1 MYHSA
6 LPLQK
11 IPPMMRL
18 LLASLLCSLSISV
31 LAQNNQLSDVV
42 VTASMLP
49 QQEKETGRNIVSIK
63 GSSLQNLPISSI
75 DELLKYLPGIETQQ
89 RGPAGT
95 QSNIIIRGGTFQQ
108 VLVIIDGIRIND
120 PLTGHFNSYIP
131 LHPEDINRIEI
142 IKGAA
147 SAIYGSDAI
156 GGVVNIITNGLQ
168 QKNNHKLSV
177 GSKWGS
183 YNSRS
188 NNLWWG
194 VQKEKWKL
202 SVSSQQN
209 KADGE
214 NLRGTTGYYNNSFY
228 AANFNYAFASNWKL
242 HILYA
247 NDSRDFNAQ
256 NFYTTFKSDTAS
268 EIVKS
273 NWTQMGLSK
282 QYTHKIVKFDVAY
295 KNLSDRFRFNPAGS
309 FNENKTSLFVAQG
322 SVQFTRNPNHQIVAG
337 AQWIH
342 KKIRSNDRGN
352 HELAHGAAFI
362 IATHKLSK
370 NVFMNESLRIDWDQS
385 YGWIIIPQVNGSWVN
400 GNLTARASIGK
411 GVRDA
416 DFTERYNN
424 YNKSLVTGGSMG
436 NPYLQAEKSWS
447 YELGADYRMGSN
459 FKWGATLFMRD
470 QNNLIDWTPTPY
482 PMMPRQS
489 NLVITGN
496 YSLATNVSSVKTK
509 GIETDLSYNKKWG
522 ENYELNLSTG
532 LVWLSSTS
540 PNTTPSFYISSH
552 ARFLWNEQIVFRAN
566 NLQLAINS
574 VYKIRNSQTAS
585 AINAALST
593 NYFLVNSK
601 FSYLKSKRKGN
612 VFLEITNLTNT
623 PYSDLLGAIMP
634 SRWIAAGFQLTL

>member
-1 MYHSA
+1 MYDSA

-18 LLASLLCSLSISV
+18 LLASLLCSLSVSV
-31 LAQNNQLSDVV
+31 LAQNTQLSEVV

-188 NNLWWG
+188 NNVWWG
-194 VQKEKWKL
+194 IQKEKWKL

-228 AANFNYAFASNWKL
+228 AANFNYTFTSDWKL
-242 HILYA
+242 HILFA

-322 SVQFTRNPNHQIVAG
+322 SVQFTRNPNHQIVTG

-352 HELAHGAAFI
+352 HELAHGAAFL
-362 IATHKLSK
+362 IATHKLHK
-370 NVFMNESLRIDWDQS
+370 NIFINESLRIDWDQS
-385 YGWIIIPQVNGSWVN
+385 YGWIIIPQLNGSWVN
-400 GNLTARASIGK
+400 GNLTTRASIGK

-424 YNKSLVTGGSMG
+424 YNKSIVTGGSMG

-447 YELGADYRMGSN
+447 YELGADYRIGSK
-459 FKWGATLFMRD
+459 FKWGATVFLRD

-509 GIETDLSYNKKWG
+509 GIETDLTYNKKWG
-522 ENYELNLSTG
+522 EDYELNLSTG
-532 LVWLSSTS
+532 LVWLSSSS
-540 PNTTPSFYISSH
+540 PNKTPSFYISSH
-552 ARFLWNEQIVFRAN
+552 ARFLWNEQIVFRARQ
-566 NLQLAINS
+566 LQLSVNS
-574 VYKIRNSQTAS
+574 VYKIRNAQTAS
-585 AINAALST
+585 AINAALSES
-593 NYFLVNSK
+593 YFLVNSK
-601 FSYLKSKRKGN
+601 FSYLTTKRKGTIF
-612 VFLEITNLTNT
+612 VEVSNLTNT
-623 PYSDLLGAIMP
+623 KYSDLLGAIMP
-634 SRWIAAGFQLTL
+634 GRWICAGFQLNL

>member
-1 MYHSA
+1 MKQ
-6 LPLQK
+6 LV
-11 IPPMMRL
+11 
-18 LLASLLCSLSISV
+18 LAVLLCSLSISI
-31 LAQNNQLSDVV
+31 LAQKTQLSEVV

-168 QKNNHKLSV
+168 QKNNHRLSV

-214 NLRGTTGYYNNSFY
+214 KLRGTTGYYNNSFY

-242 HILYA
+242 HVLYA
-247 NDSRDFNAQ
+247 NDKRDFNAQ

-268 EIVKS
+268 EIIKS

-282 QYTHKIVKFDVAY
+282 QYTHKIVKIDVAY
-295 KNLSDRFRFNPAGS
+295 KNLSDRFRFSPAGS

-322 SVQFTRNPNHQIVAG
+322 SVQFTHNPNHQIVTG

-352 HELAHGAAFI
+352 HELAHGAAFL
-362 IATHKLSK
+362 IATHKLPK
-370 NVFMNESLRIDWDQS
+370 NVFINESVRLDWDQS
-385 YGWIIIPQVNGSWVN
+385 YGWIIIPQINGSWVN
-400 GNLTARASIGK
+400 GNLTTRASVGK

-424 YNKSLVTGGSMG
+424 YNKSIVTGGSIG

-447 YELGADYRMGSN
+447 YELGADYRMGSH
-459 FKWGATLFMRD
+459 FKWGATLFIRD

-489 NLVITGN
+489 NLVITGS

-509 GIETDLSYNKKWG
+509 GIETDLTYTKKWG
-522 ENYELNLSTG
+522 EDYELNLSTG

-540 PNTTPSFYISSH
+540 PNKTPSFYISSH
-552 ARFLWNEQIVFRAN
+552 AIFLWNEQIVFRAN
-566 NLQLAINS
+566 QLQLSINS
-574 VYKIRNSQTAS
+574 VYKNRNAQTAS
-585 AINAALST
+585 AINTALST

-601 FSYLKSKRKGN
+601 FSYLTSKRKGN

-634 SRWIAAGFQLTL
+634 SRWIAAGFQLNL

>member
-1 MYHSA
+1 MCYSA

-11 IPPMMRL
+11 TPPMMRL

-31 LAQNNQLSDVV
+31 LAQNTQLLDVV

-108 VLVIIDGIRIND
+108 ILVIIDGIRIND

-228 AANFNYAFASNWKL
+228 AANFNYSFTSNWKL
-242 HILYA
+242 RILYA
-247 NDSRDFNAQ
+247 NDRRDFNAQ

-322 SVQFTRNPNHQIVAG
+322 SLQFTRNPNHQIVTG

-352 HELAHGAAFI
+352 HELAHGAAFL
-362 IATHKLSK
+362 IATHKLPK
-370 NVFMNESLRIDWDQS
+370 NIFINESLRIDWDQS

-400 GNLTARASIGK
+400 GNLTTRASMGK

-447 YELGADYRMGSN
+447 YELGADYRIGSN
-459 FKWGATLFMRD
+459 FKWGATVFLRD

-509 GIETDLSYNKKWG
+509 GIETDLTYNKKWG
-522 ENYELNLSTG
+522 EDYELNLTTG

-540 PNTTPSFYISSH
+540 PNKTPSFYISSH
-552 ARFLWNEQIVFRAN
+552 ARFLWNEQIVIRAKH
-566 NLQLAINS
+566 LQLAVNS
-574 VYKIRNSQTAS
+574 VYKIRNAQTAT

-601 FSYLKSKRKGN
+601 CAYLFNKRKGN

-634 SRWIAAGFQLTL
+634 SRWIAAGFQVTL

>member
-31 LAQNNQLSDVV
+31 LAQNTQLSDVV

-188 NNLWWG
+188 NNIWWG

-228 AANFNYAFASNWKL
+228 AANFNYAFTSNWKL

-352 HELAHGAAFI
+352 HELAHGAVFI
-362 IATHKLSK
+362 IATHKLPE
-370 NVFMNESLRIDWDQS
+370 NVFINESVRIDWDQS

-400 GNLTARASIGK
+400 GNLTTRASIGK

-459 FKWGATLFMRD
+459 FKWGATVFIRD

-489 NLVITGN
+489 NLVINGS

-509 GIETDLSYNKKWG
+509 GIETDLTYNKKWG
-522 ENYELNLSTG
+522 EDYELNLSTG

-540 PNTTPSFYISSH
+540 PNKTPSFYISSH

-566 NLQLAINS
+566 QLQLSINS
-574 VYKIRNSQTAS
+574 VYKIRNAQTAS

-601 FSYLKSKRKGN
+601 CAYLFNKRKGN
-612 VFLEITNLTNT
+612 VFLEITNLTNM

-634 SRWIAAGFQLTL
+634 SRWLAAGFQVTL

>member
-1 MYHSA
+1 
-6 LPLQK
+6 
-11 IPPMMRL
+11 MRL
-18 LLASLLCSLSISV
+18 LLAGLLCSLSISV
-31 LAQNNQLSDVV
+31 LAQNTQLSDVV

-188 NNLWWG
+188 NNIWWG

-228 AANFNYAFASNWKL
+228 AANFNYAFTSNWKL

-282 QYTHKIVKFDVAY
+282 QYTHKIVKFDAAY
-295 KNLSDRFRFNPAGS
+295 KNLSDRFRFSPAGS

-322 SVQFTRNPNHQIVAG
+322 SVQFTRNPNHQIVTG

-352 HELAHGAAFI
+352 HELAHGAAFL
-362 IATHKLSK
+362 IATHKLPK
-370 NVFMNESLRIDWDQS
+370 NIFINESLRIDWDQS

-400 GNLTARASIGK
+400 GNLTTRASVGK

-424 YNKSLVTGGSMG
+424 YNKSIVTGGSIG
-436 NPYLQAEKSWS
+436 NPFLQAEKSWS

-459 FKWGATLFMRD
+459 FKWGATAFLRD

-489 NLVITGN
+489 NLVITGS

-540 PNTTPSFYISSH
+540 PNKTPSFYISSH

-574 VYKIRNSQTAS
+574 VYKIRNVQTAS

-601 FSYLKSKRKGN
+601 FSYLTSKRKGN
-612 VFLEITNLTNT
+612 VFLEISNLTNT

>member
-1 MYHSA
+1 
-6 LPLQK
+6 
-11 IPPMMRL
+11 MRL
-18 LLASLLCSLSISV
+18 LLAGLYISLSISV
-31 LAQNNQLSDVV
+31 LAQNTQLSEVV

-75 DELLKYLPGIETQQ
+75 DDLLKYLPGIETQQ

-168 QKNNHKLSV
+168 QKNQHKLSV

-188 NNLWWG
+188 NNFWWG
-194 VQKEKWKL
+194 AQKEKWKL

-228 AANFNYAFASNWKL
+228 AANFNYAFSSNWKL

-256 NFYTTFKSDTAS
+256 NFYTTFKSDTAT

-282 QYTHKIVKFDVAY
+282 QYTHKIVKFDAAF

-322 SVQFTRNPNHQIVAG
+322 SVQFTRNPNHQIVTG

-352 HELAHGAAFI
+352 HELAHGAAFV
-362 IATHKLSK
+362 IATHKLPK
-370 NVFMNESLRIDWDQS
+370 NIFINESLRIDWDQS
-385 YGWIIIPQVNGSWVN
+385 YGWIIIPQINGSWVN
-400 GNLTARASIGK
+400 GNLTTRASVGK

-424 YNKSLVTGGSMG
+424 YNKSIVTGGSIG
-436 NPYLQAEKSWS
+436 NPFLQAEKSWS

-459 FKWGATLFMRD
+459 FKWGTTAFLRD

-489 NLVITGN
+489 NLVITGS

-509 GIETDLSYNKKWG
+509 GIETDLTYNKKWG
-522 ENYELNLSTG
+522 EDYELNLSTG

-540 PNTTPSFYISSH
+540 PNKTPSFYISSH
-552 ARFLWNEQIVFRAN
+552 ARFLWNEQIVFRARQ
-566 NLQLAINS
+566 LQLSVNS
-574 VYKIRNSQTAS
+574 VYKIRNAQSAS

-593 NYFLVNSK
+593 NYFLVNTK
-601 FSYLKSKRKGN
+601 CAYLLKKRSSN
-612 VFLEITNLTNT
+612 VFVEITNVTNT
-623 PYSDLLGAIMP
+623 TYSDLLGAIMP
-634 SRWIAAGFQLTL
+634 SRWIAAGFQLQL

>member
-188 NNLWWG
+188 NNIWWG

-362 IATHKLSK
+362 IATHKLPK
-370 NVFMNESLRIDWDQS
+370 NVFINESVRIDWDQS

-459 FKWGATLFMRD
+459 FKWGATVFIRD

-489 NLVITGN
+489 NLVINGS
-496 YSLATNVSSVKTK
+496 YSLATNISSVKTK
-509 GIETDLSYNKKWG
+509 GIETDLTYNKKWG
-522 ENYELNLSTG
+522 EDYELNLSTG

-540 PNTTPSFYISSH
+540 PNKTPSFYISSH

-566 NLQLAINS
+566 QLQLSINS
-574 VYKIRNSQTAS
+574 VYKIRNAQTAS
-585 AINAALST
+585 AINSALST

-601 FSYLKSKRKGN
+601 CAYLFNKRKGN
-612 VFLEITNLTNT
+612 VFLEVTNVTNT

-634 SRWIAAGFQLTL
+634 SRWIAAGFQVTL

>member
-1 MYHSA
+1 
-6 LPLQK
+6 
-11 IPPMMRL
+11 
-18 LLASLLCSLSISV
+18 
-31 LAQNNQLSDVV
+31 LAQNTQLSEVV

-188 NNLWWG
+188 NNFWWG

-214 NLRGTTGYYNNSFY
+214 NLRGTSGYYNNSFY

-322 SVQFTRNPNHQIVAG
+322 SVQFTRNTNHQIVTG

-352 HELAHGAAFI
+352 HDLAHGAAFL
-362 IATHKLSK
+362 IATHKLPK
-370 NVFMNESLRIDWDQS
+370 NIFINESLRIDWDQN
-385 YGWIIIPQVNGSWVN
+385 YGWIIIPQINGSWVN
-400 GNLTARASIGK
+400 GNLTTRASAGK

-424 YNKSLVTGGSMG
+424 YNKSIVTSGSIG
-436 NPYLQAEKSWS
+436 NPFLQAEKSWS
-447 YELGADYRMGSN
+447 YELGADYRMGPN
-459 FKWGATLFMRD
+459 FKWGATAFLRD

-509 GIETDLSYNKKWG
+509 GIETDLTYNKKWG

-540 PNTTPSFYISSH
+540 PNKTPSFYISSH
-552 ARFLWNEQIVFRAN
+552 ARFLWNEQIIYRARK
-566 NLQLAINS
+566 LQLSVNS
-574 VYKIRNSQTAS
+574 VYKIRNTQTAS
-585 AINAALST
+585 AINATLSP

-601 FSYLKSKRKGN
+601 FSYLTSKRKGN

-634 SRWIAAGFQLTL
+634 SRWITAGFQLTL

>member
-1 MYHSA
+1 MGLTFA
-6 LPLQK
+6 K
-11 IPPMMRL
+11 NITMMRL
-18 LLASLLCSLSISV
+18 LLAGLLCSLSISV
-31 LAQNNQLSDVV
+31 LAQNTQLSDVV

-168 QKNNHKLSV
+168 QKNQHKLSV

-188 NNLWWG
+188 NNFWWG
-194 VQKEKWKL
+194 AQKEKWKL

-242 HILYA
+242 HVLYA
-247 NDSRDFNAQ
+247 NDNRDFNAQ
-256 NFYTTFKSDTAS
+256 NFYTTFKIDTAS

-309 FNENKTSLFVAQG
+309 FNENKTSLFVGQG
-322 SVQFTRNPNHQIVAG
+322 SVQFTHNPNHQIVTG

-352 HELAHGAAFI
+352 HELTHGAAFL
-362 IATHKLSK
+362 IATHKLPK
-370 NVFMNESLRIDWDQS
+370 YIFINESLRIDWDQS

-400 GNLTARASIGK
+400 GNLTTRASFGK

-424 YNKSLVTGGSMG
+424 YNKSIVTGGSIG
-436 NPYLQAEKSWS
+436 NPFLQAEKSWS

-459 FKWGATLFMRD
+459 FKWGATAFLRN

-509 GIETDLSYNKKWG
+509 GIETDLTYNKKWG
-522 ENYELNLSTG
+522 EDYELNLSTG

-540 PNTTPSFYISSH
+540 PDKTPSFYISSH
-552 ARFLWNEQIVFRAN
+552 ARFLWNEQILFRAN
-566 NLQLAINS
+566 QLQLTINS
-574 VYKIRNSQTAS
+574 VYKIRNAQTAS

-601 FSYLKSKRKGN
+601 FSYLTSKRKGN

-634 SRWIAAGFQLTL
+634 SRWIAAGFQLNL

>member
-1 MYHSA
+1 
-6 LPLQK
+6 
-11 IPPMMRL
+11 MRL
-18 LLASLLCSLSISV
+18 LLAGLLCSLSISV
-31 LAQNNQLSDVV
+31 LAQNTQLSEVV

-168 QKNNHKLSV
+168 QKNQHKLSV

-188 NNLWWG
+188 NNFWWG
-194 VQKEKWKL
+194 AQKEKWKL

-228 AANFNYAFASNWKL
+228 AANFNYAFTSNWKL

-256 NFYTTFKSDTAS
+256 NFYTTFKSDTAT

-282 QYTHKIVKFDVAY
+282 QYPHKIVKFDVAY

-322 SVQFTRNPNHQIVAG
+322 SVQFTRNPNHQIVTG

-352 HELAHGAAFI
+352 HELAHGAAFL
-362 IATHKLSK
+362 IATHKLPK
-370 NVFMNESLRIDWDQS
+370 NVFINESLRIDWDQS

-400 GNLTARASIGK
+400 GNLTTRASIGK

-424 YNKSLVTGGSMG
+424 YNKSIVTGGSIG

-459 FKWGATLFMRD
+459 FKWGATAFLRD

-509 GIETDLSYNKKWG
+509 GIETDLTYNKKWG
-522 ENYELNLSTG
+522 DDYELNLSTG

-540 PNTTPSFYISSH
+540 PNKTPSFYISSH
-552 ARFLWNEQIVFRAN
+552 ARFLWNEQIVFRADH
-566 NLQLAINS
+566 LQLSINS
-574 VYKIRNSQTAS
+574 VYKIRNAQTTS

-601 FSYLKSKRKGN
+601 FSYLTTKRKGN
-612 VFLEITNLTNT
+612 VFLEVTNLTNT

-634 SRWIAAGFQLTL
+634 SRWIAAGFQVTL

>member
-1 MYHSA
+1 
-6 LPLQK
+6 
-11 IPPMMRL
+11 MMRL
-18 LLASLLCSLSISV
+18 LLAGLLCSLSISV
-31 LAQNNQLSDVV
+31 LAQNTQLSDVV

-188 NNLWWG
+188 NNFWWG
-194 VQKEKWKL
+194 AQKEKWKL

-228 AANFNYAFASNWKL
+228 AANFNYAFTSNWKL
-242 HILYA
+242 HVLYA

-322 SVQFTRNPNHQIVAG
+322 SVQFTRNPNHQIVTG

-352 HELAHGAAFI
+352 HELAHGAAFL
-362 IATHKLSK
+362 IATHKLPK
-370 NVFMNESLRIDWDQS
+370 NIFINESLRIDWDQS

-400 GNLTARASIGK
+400 GNLTTRASVGK

-424 YNKSLVTGGSMG
+424 YNKSIVTGGSIG
-436 NPYLQAEKSWS
+436 NPFLQAEKSWS

-459 FKWGATLFMRD
+459 FKWGATAFLRD

-489 NLVITGN
+489 NLVITGS

-509 GIETDLSYNKKWG
+509 GIETDLTYNKKWG
-522 ENYELNLSTG
+522 EDYELNLSTG

-540 PNTTPSFYISSH
+540 PNKTPSFYISSH

-574 VYKIRNSQTAS
+574 VYKIRNVQTAS

-601 FSYLKSKRKGN
+601 FSYLTSKRKGN
-612 VFLEITNLTNT
+612 VFLEITNLTNA

>member
-1 MYHSA
+1 
-6 LPLQK
+6 
-11 IPPMMRL
+11 MMRL
-18 LLASLLCSLSISV
+18 LLAGLLCSLSISV
-31 LAQNNQLSDVV
+31 LAQNSQLSEVV

-168 QKNNHKLSV
+168 QKNQHKLSV

-188 NNLWWG
+188 NNIWWG

-228 AANFNYAFASNWKL
+228 AANFNYAFSSNWKL
-242 HILYA
+242 HVLYA

-256 NFYTTFKSDTAS
+256 NFYTTFKSDTAT

-322 SVQFTRNPNHQIVAG
+322 SVQFTRNPNHQIVTG

-352 HELAHGAAFI
+352 HELAHGAAFV
-362 IATHKLSK
+362 IATHKLPK
-370 NVFMNESLRIDWDQS
+370 NIFINESLRIDWDQS

-400 GNLTARASIGK
+400 GNLTTRASMGK

-459 FKWGATLFMRD
+459 FKWGATIFLRD

-496 YSLATNVSSVKTK
+496 YSLATNISSVKTK
-509 GIETDLSYNKKWG
+509 GIETDLTYNKKWG
-522 ENYELNLSTG
+522 EDYEINLSTG

-540 PNTTPSFYISSH
+540 PNKTPSFYISSH
-552 ARFLWNEQIVFRAN
+552 ARFLWNEQIIFRARK
-566 NLQLAINS
+566 LQLSVNS
-574 VYKIRNSQTAS
+574 VYKIRNTQTAS
-585 AINAALST
+585 AINATLSP

-601 FSYLKSKRKGN
+601 CAYLFNKRKGN
-612 VFLEITNLTNT
+612 VFLEVTNLTNT
-623 PYSDLLGAIMP
+623 AYSDLLGAIMP

>member
-1 MYHSA
+1 
-6 LPLQK
+6 
-11 IPPMMRL
+11 MMRL
-18 LLASLLCSLSISV
+18 LLAGLLCSLSISV
-31 LAQNNQLSDVV
+31 LAQNSQLSEVV

-168 QKNNHKLSV
+168 QKNNHKLSI

-188 NNLWWG
+188 NNIWWG

-242 HILYA
+242 HVLYA

-322 SVQFTRNPNHQIVAG
+322 SVQFTRNPNHQIVTG

-352 HELAHGAAFI
+352 HELAHGAAFL
-362 IATHKLSK
+362 IATHKLPK
-370 NVFMNESLRIDWDQS
+370 NIFINESLRIDWDQS

-400 GNLTARASIGK
+400 GNLTTRASVGK

-424 YNKSLVTGGSMG
+424 YNKSIVTGGSIG
-436 NPYLQAEKSWS
+436 NPFLQAEKSWS

-459 FKWGATLFMRD
+459 FKWGATAFLRD

-489 NLVITGN
+489 NLVITGS

-540 PNTTPSFYISSH
+540 PNKTPSFYISSH

-574 VYKIRNSQTAS
+574 VYKIRNVQTAS

-601 FSYLKSKRKGN
+601 FSYLTSKRKGN

>member
-1 MYHSA
+1 
-6 LPLQK
+6 
-11 IPPMMRL
+11 MRF
-18 LLASLLCSLSISV
+18 LLAGLLCSLSISV
-31 LAQNNQLSDVV
+31 LAQNTQLSEVV

-63 GSSLQNLPISSI
+63 GSSLQNLPINSI

-188 NNLWWG
+188 NNFWWG

-214 NLRGTTGYYNNSFY
+214 NLRGTSGYYNNSFY

-322 SVQFTRNPNHQIVAG
+322 SVQFTRNTNHQIVTG

-352 HELAHGAAFI
+352 HDLAHGAAFL
-362 IATHKLSK
+362 IATHKLPK
-370 NVFMNESLRIDWDQS
+370 NIFINESLRIDWDQN
-385 YGWIIIPQVNGSWVN
+385 YGWIIIPQINGSWVN
-400 GNLTARASIGK
+400 GNLTTRASIGK

-424 YNKSLVTGGSMG
+424 YNKSIVTSGSIG

-447 YELGADYRMGSN
+447 YELGADYRMGPN

-470 QNNLIDWTPTPY
+470 QNNLIDWTPTQY

-489 NLVITGN
+489 NLVINGS

-509 GIETDLSYNKKWG
+509 GIETDLTYNKKWG
-522 ENYELNLSTG
+522 EDYELNLSTG

-540 PNTTPSFYISSH
+540 PNKTPSFYISSH
-552 ARFLWNEQIVFRAN
+552 ARFLWNEQIIFRARK
-566 NLQLAINS
+566 LQLSVNS
-574 VYKIRNSQTAS
+574 VYKIRNTQTAS
-585 AINAALST
+585 AINATLSP

-601 FSYLKSKRKGN
+601 FSYLTSKRKGN

-634 SRWIAAGFQLTL
+634 SRWITAGFQLTL

>member
-1 MYHSA
+1 
-6 LPLQK
+6 
-11 IPPMMRL
+11 MMRL
-18 LLASLLCSLSISV
+18 LLAGLLCSLSISV
-31 LAQNNQLSDVV
+31 LAQNTQLSDVV

-188 NNLWWG
+188 NNIWWG

-228 AANFNYAFASNWKL
+228 AANFNYAFTSNWKL

-282 QYTHKIVKFDVAY
+282 QYTHKIVKFDAAY

-322 SVQFTRNPNHQIVAG
+322 SVQFTRNPNHQIVTG

-352 HELAHGAAFI
+352 HELAHGAAFL
-362 IATHKLSK
+362 IATHKLPK
-370 NVFMNESLRIDWDQS
+370 NIFINESLRIDWDQS

-400 GNLTARASIGK
+400 GNLTTRASVGK

-424 YNKSLVTGGSMG
+424 YNKSIVTGGSIG
-436 NPYLQAEKSWS
+436 NPFLQAEKSWS

-459 FKWGATLFMRD
+459 FKWGATAFFRD

-601 FSYLKSKRKGN
+601 FSYLTSKRKGN

>member
-1 MYHSA
+1 
-6 LPLQK
+6 
-11 IPPMMRL
+11 MMRL
-18 LLASLLCSLSISV
+18 LLAGLLCSLSISV
-31 LAQNNQLSDVV
+31 LAQNTQLSEVV

-63 GSSLQNLPISSI
+63 GSSLQNLPINSI

-188 NNLWWG
+188 NNFWWG

-214 NLRGTTGYYNNSFY
+214 NLRGTSGYYNNSFY

-322 SVQFTRNPNHQIVAG
+322 SVQFTRNTNHQIVTG

-352 HELAHGAAFI
+352 HDLAHGAAFL
-362 IATHKLSK
+362 IATHKLPK
-370 NVFMNESLRIDWDQS
+370 NIFINESLRIDWDQN
-385 YGWIIIPQVNGSWVN
+385 YGWIIIPQINGSWVN
-400 GNLTARASIGK
+400 GNLTTRASIGK

-424 YNKSLVTGGSMG
+424 YNKSIVTSGSIG

-447 YELGADYRMGSN
+447 YELGADYRMGPN

-489 NLVITGN
+489 NLVINGS

-509 GIETDLSYNKKWG
+509 GIETDLTYNKKWG
-522 ENYELNLSTG
+522 EDYELNLSTG

-540 PNTTPSFYISSH
+540 PNKTPSFYISSH
-552 ARFLWNEQIVFRAN
+552 ARFLWNEQIIFRARK
-566 NLQLAINS
+566 LQLSVNS
-574 VYKIRNSQTAS
+574 VYKIRNTQTAS
-585 AINAALST
+585 AINATLSP

-601 FSYLKSKRKGN
+601 CAYLFNKRKGN
-612 VFLEITNLTNT
+612 VFLEVTNLTNT
-623 PYSDLLGAIMP
+623 AYSDLLGAIMP

>member
-1 MYHSA
+1 MYDSA

-11 IPPMMRL
+11 TPPMMRL

-31 LAQNNQLSDVV
+31 LAQNTQLSEVV

-188 NNLWWG
+188 NNVWWG
-194 VQKEKWKL
+194 IQKEKWKL

-228 AANFNYAFASNWKL
+228 AANFNYTFTSDWKL
-242 HILYA
+242 HILFA

-322 SVQFTRNPNHQIVAG
+322 SVQFTRNPNHQIVTG

-352 HELAHGAAFI
+352 HELAHGAAFL
-362 IATHKLSK
+362 IATHKLPK
-370 NVFMNESLRIDWDQS
+370 NIFINESLRIDWDQS

-400 GNLTARASIGK
+400 GNLTTRASVGK

-424 YNKSLVTGGSMG
+424 YNKSIVTGGSMG

-489 NLVITGN
+489 NLVINGS

-509 GIETDLSYNKKWG
+509 GIETDLTYNKKWG
-522 ENYELNLSTG
+522 EDYELNLSTG
-532 LVWLSSTS
+532 LVWLSSSS
-540 PNTTPSFYISSH
+540 PNKTPSFYISSH

-574 VYKIRNSQTAS
+574 VYKIRNVQTAS
-585 AINAALST
+585 AINAALSN

-601 FSYLKSKRKGN
+601 FSYLTSKRKGN

-634 SRWIAAGFQLTL
+634 SRWIAAGFQVTL

>member
-1 MYHSA
+1 MGLTFA
-6 LPLQK
+6 K
-11 IPPMMRL
+11 NTPMMRL
-18 LLASLLCSLSISV
+18 LLAGLLCSLSISV
-31 LAQNNQLSDVV
+31 LAQNTQLSEVV

-188 NNLWWG
+188 NNFWWG

-256 NFYTTFKSDTAS
+256 NFYTTFKSDTAT

-322 SVQFTRNPNHQIVAG
+322 SVQFTRNPNHQIVTG

-352 HELAHGAAFI
+352 HELAHGAAFL
-362 IATHKLSK
+362 IATHKLPK
-370 NVFMNESLRIDWDQS
+370 NIFINESLRIDWDQN
-385 YGWIIIPQVNGSWVN
+385 YGWIIIPQINGSWVN
-400 GNLTARASIGK
+400 GNLTTRASIGK

-424 YNKSLVTGGSMG
+424 YNKSIVTSGSIG

-447 YELGADYRMGSN
+447 YELGADYRMGPN

-489 NLVITGN
+489 NLVINGS

-509 GIETDLSYNKKWG
+509 GIETDLTYNKKWG
-522 ENYELNLSTG
+522 EDYELNCSTG

-540 PNTTPSFYISSH
+540 PNKTPSFYISSH

-574 VYKIRNSQTAS
+574 VYKIRNAQTAS
-585 AINAALST
+585 AINAALSN

-601 FSYLKSKRKGN
+601 FSYLTSKRKGN

-634 SRWIAAGFQLTL
+634 SRWIAAGFQVTL

>member
-1 MYHSA
+1 
-6 LPLQK
+6 
-11 IPPMMRL
+11 MMRF
-18 LLASLLCSLSISV
+18 LLAGLLCSLSISV
-31 LAQNNQLSDVV
+31 LAQNTQLSEVV

-188 NNLWWG
+188 NNFWWG

-214 NLRGTTGYYNNSFY
+214 NLRGTSGYYNNSFY

-322 SVQFTRNPNHQIVAG
+322 SVQFTRNTNHQIVTG

-352 HELAHGAAFI
+352 HDLAHGAAFL
-362 IATHKLSK
+362 IATHKLPK
-370 NVFMNESLRIDWDQS
+370 NIFINESLRIDWDQN
-385 YGWIIIPQVNGSWVN
+385 YGWIIIPQINGSWVN
-400 GNLTARASIGK
+400 GNLTTRASIGK

-424 YNKSLVTGGSMG
+424 YNKSIVTSGSIG

-447 YELGADYRMGSN
+447 YELGADYRMGPN

-489 NLVITGN
+489 NLVINGS

-509 GIETDLSYNKKWG
+509 GIETDLTYNKKWG
-522 ENYELNLSTG
+522 EDYELNLSTG

-540 PNTTPSFYISSH
+540 PNKTPSFYISSH
-552 ARFLWNEQIVFRAN
+552 ARFLWNEQIIYRARK
-566 NLQLAINS
+566 LQLSVNS
-574 VYKIRNSQTAS
+574 VYKIRNTQTAS
-585 AINAALST
+585 AINATLSP

-601 FSYLKSKRKGN
+601 FSYLTSKRKGN

-634 SRWIAAGFQLTL
+634 SRWITAGFQLTL

>member
-1 MYHSA
+1 MGLTFA
-6 LPLQK
+6 K
-11 IPPMMRL
+11 NIPMMRL
-18 LLASLLCSLSISV
+18 LLAGLLCSLCISV
-31 LAQNNQLSDVV
+31 LAQKTQLSDVV

-156 GGVVNIITNGLQ
+156 GSVVNIITNGLQ
-168 QKNNHKLSV
+168 QKNQHKLSV

-188 NNLWWG
+188 NNFWWG
-194 VQKEKWKL
+194 AQKEKWKL

-228 AANFNYAFASNWKL
+228 AANFNFAFASNWKL
-242 HILYA
+242 HVLYA
-247 NDSRDFNAQ
+247 NDNRDFNAQ

-309 FNENKTSLFVAQG
+309 FNENKTSLFVGQG
-322 SVQFTRNPNHQIVAG
+322 SVQFTHNPNHQIVTG

-352 HELAHGAAFI
+352 HELTHGAAFL
-362 IATHKLSK
+362 IATHKLPK
-370 NVFMNESLRIDWDQS
+370 NIFINESLRIDWDQS

-400 GNLTARASIGK
+400 GNLTTRASFGK

-424 YNKSLVTGGSMG
+424 YNKSIVTGGSIG
-436 NPYLQAEKSWS
+436 NPFLQAEKSWS

-459 FKWGATLFMRD
+459 FKWGATAFLRN

-509 GIETDLSYNKKWG
+509 GIETDLTYNKKWR
-522 ENYELNLSTG
+522 EDYELNLSTG

-540 PNTTPSFYISSH
+540 PNKTPSFYISSH

-566 NLQLAINS
+566 QLQLSINS
-574 VYKIRNSQTAS
+574 VYKIRNAQTAS
-585 AINAALST
+585 AINAALSS

-601 FSYLKSKRKGN
+601 FSYLTSKRKGN

-634 SRWIAAGFQLTL
+634 SRWIAAGFQLNL

>member
-1 MYHSA
+1 
-6 LPLQK
+6 
-11 IPPMMRL
+11 MRL
-18 LLASLLCSLSISV
+18 ILAGLLCSLSISV
-31 LAQNNQLSDVV
+31 LAQNTQLSDVV

-188 NNLWWG
+188 NNIWWG

-228 AANFNYAFASNWKL
+228 AANFNYAFTSNWKL
-242 HILYA
+242 HVLYA

-256 NFYTTFKSDTAS
+256 NFYTTFKSDTAT

-322 SVQFTRNPNHQIVAG
+322 SVQFTRNPNHQIVTG

-352 HELAHGAAFI
+352 HELAHGAAFL
-362 IATHKLSK
+362 IATHKLPK
-370 NVFMNESLRIDWDQS
+370 NIFINESLRIDWDQN

-400 GNLTARASIGK
+400 GNLTTRASVGK

-424 YNKSLVTGGSMG
+424 YNKSIVTGGSIG
-436 NPYLQAEKSWS
+436 NPFLQAEKSWS
-447 YELGADYRMGSN
+447 YELGADYRMGSH
-459 FKWGATLFMRD
+459 FKWGTTAFLRD

-489 NLVITGN
+489 NLVITGS

-522 ENYELNLSTG
+522 EDYELNLSTG

-540 PNTTPSFYISSH
+540 PNKTPSFYISSH
-552 ARFLWNEQIVFRAN
+552 ARFLWNEQIIFRARK
-566 NLQLAINS
+566 LQLSVNS

-601 FSYLKSKRKGN
+601 FSYLTSKRKGN

>member
-1 MYHSA
+1 
-6 LPLQK
+6 
-11 IPPMMRL
+11 MRL
-18 LLASLLCSLSISV
+18 LLAGLYISLSISV
-31 LAQNNQLSDVV
+31 LAQNTQLSEVV

-75 DELLKYLPGIETQQ
+75 DDLLKYLPGIETQQ

-168 QKNNHKLSV
+168 QKNQHKLSV

-188 NNLWWG
+188 NNFWWG
-194 VQKEKWKL
+194 AQKEKWKL

-228 AANFNYAFASNWKL
+228 AANFNYAFSSNWKL

-256 NFYTTFKSDTAS
+256 NFYTTFKSDTAT

-282 QYTHKIVKFDVAY
+282 QYTHKIVKFDAAF

-322 SVQFTRNPNHQIVAG
+322 SVQFTRNPNHQIVTG

-352 HELAHGAAFI
+352 HELAHGAAFV
-362 IATHKLSK
+362 IATHKLPK
-370 NVFMNESLRIDWDQS
+370 NIFINESLRIDWDQS
-385 YGWIIIPQVNGSWVN
+385 YGWIIIPQINGSWVN
-400 GNLTARASIGK
+400 GNLTTRASVGK

-424 YNKSLVTGGSMG
+424 YNKSIVTGGSIG
-436 NPYLQAEKSWS
+436 NPFLQAEKSWS

-459 FKWGATLFMRD
+459 FKWGATAFLRD

-489 NLVITGN
+489 NLVITGS
-496 YSLATNVSSVKTK
+496 YSLATNVSSV
-509 GIETDLSYNKKWG
+509 
-522 ENYELNLSTG
+522 
-532 LVWLSSTS
+532 
-540 PNTTPSFYISSH
+540 
-552 ARFLWNEQIVFRAN
+552 
-566 NLQLAINS
+566 
-574 VYKIRNSQTAS
+574 
-585 AINAALST
+585 
-593 NYFLVNSK
+593 
-601 FSYLKSKRKGN
+601 
-612 VFLEITNLTNT
+612 
-623 PYSDLLGAIMP
+623 
-634 SRWIAAGFQLTL
+634 

>member
-1 MYHSA
+1 
-6 LPLQK
+6 
-11 IPPMMRL
+11 MMRL
-18 LLASLLCSLSISV
+18 LLAALLCSLSITV
-31 LAQNNQLSDVV
+31 LAQKTQLSDVV

-168 QKNNHKLSV
+168 QKNQHKLSV

-188 NNLWWG
+188 NNFWWG
-194 VQKEKWKL
+194 AQKEKWKL

-256 NFYTTFKSDTAS
+256 NFYTTFKNDTAT

-282 QYTHKIVKFDVAY
+282 QYPHKIVKFDVAY

-309 FNENKTSLFVAQG
+309 FNENKTSLFVGQG
-322 SVQFTRNPNHQIVAG
+322 SVQFTPNPNHQIVTG

-352 HELAHGAAFI
+352 HELAHGAAFL
-362 IATHKLSK
+362 IATHKLPK
-370 NVFMNESLRIDWDQS
+370 NVFINESLRIDWDQS

-400 GNLTARASIGK
+400 GNLTTRASIGK

-424 YNKSLVTGGSMG
+424 YNKSIVTGGSIG

-447 YELGADYRMGSN
+447 YELGADYRMGPN
-459 FKWGATLFMRD
+459 FKWGATAFLRD

-509 GIETDLSYNKKWG
+509 GIETDLTYNKKWG
-522 ENYELNLSTG
+522 DDYELNLSTG

-540 PNTTPSFYISSH
+540 PNKTPSFYISSH
-552 ARFLWNEQIVFRAN
+552 ARFLWNEQIVFRADH
-566 NLQLAINS
+566 LQLSINS
-574 VYKIRNSQTAS
+574 VYKIRNAQTTS

-601 FSYLKSKRKGN
+601 FSYLTTKRKGN
-612 VFLEITNLTNT
+612 VFLEVTNLTNT

-634 SRWIAAGFQLTL
+634 SRWIAAGFQVTL

>member
-1 MYHSA
+1 M
-6 LPLQK
+6 QK
-11 IPPMMRL
+11 IPTMKQL
-18 LLASLLCSLSISV
+18 VLAVLLCSLSISI
-31 LAQNNQLSDVV
+31 LAQNTQLSEVV

-188 NNLWWG
+188 NNIWWG

-228 AANFNYAFASNWKL
+228 AANFNYAFTSNWKL

-247 NDSRDFNAQ
+247 NDKRDFNAQ

-309 FNENKTSLFVAQG
+309 FNENKTSLFVGQG
-322 SVQFTRNPNHQIVAG
+322 SVQFTHNPNHQIVTG

-352 HELAHGAAFI
+352 HELAHGAAFL
-362 IATHKLSK
+362 IATHKLPK
-370 NVFMNESLRIDWDQS
+370 NIFINESLRIDWDQS

-400 GNLTARASIGK
+400 GNLTTRASVGK

-424 YNKSLVTGGSMG
+424 YNKSIVSGGSIG
-436 NPYLQAEKSWS
+436 NPFLQAEKSWS

-459 FKWGATLFMRD
+459 FKWGATAFLRN

-509 GIETDLSYNKKWG
+509 GIETDLTYNKKWG
-522 ENYELNLSTG
+522 EDYELNLSTG

-540 PNTTPSFYISSH
+540 PNKTPSFYISSH

-566 NLQLAINS
+566 QLQLSINS
-574 VYKIRNSQTAS
+574 VYKIRNAQTAS
-585 AINAALST
+585 AINAALSS

-601 FSYLKSKRKGN
+601 FSYLTSKRKGN

-634 SRWIAAGFQLTL
+634 SRWIAAGFQLNL

>member
-188 NNLWWG
+188 NNIWWG

-362 IATHKLSK
+362 IATHKLPK
-370 NVFMNESLRIDWDQS
+370 NVFINESVRIDWDQS

-459 FKWGATLFMRD
+459 FKWGATVFIRD

-489 NLVITGN
+489 NLVINGS
-496 YSLATNVSSVKTK
+496 YSLATNISSVKTK
-509 GIETDLSYNKKWG
+509 GIETDLTYNKKWG
-522 ENYELNLSTG
+522 EDYELNLSTG

-540 PNTTPSFYISSH
+540 PNKTPSFYISSH

-566 NLQLAINS
+566 QLQLSINS
-574 VYKIRNSQTAS
+574 VYKIRNAQTAS

-601 FSYLKSKRKGN
+601 CAYLFNKRKGN
-612 VFLEITNLTNT
+612 VFLEVTNVTNT

-634 SRWIAAGFQLTL
+634 SRWIAAGFQVTL

>member
-1 MYHSA
+1 
-6 LPLQK
+6 
-11 IPPMMRL
+11 MMRL
-18 LLASLLCSLSISV
+18 LLAGLLCSLSISV
-31 LAQNNQLSDVV
+31 LAQNSQLSEVV

-188 NNLWWG
+188 NNIWWG

-214 NLRGTTGYYNNSFY
+214 NLRGTSGYYNNSFY
-228 AANFNYAFASNWKL
+228 AANFNFAFASNWKL

-322 SVQFTRNPNHQIVAG
+322 SVQFTRNTNHQIVTG

-352 HELAHGAAFI
+352 HDLAHGAAFL
-362 IATHKLSK
+362 IATHKLPK
-370 NVFMNESLRIDWDQS
+370 NIFINESLRIDWDQS
-385 YGWIIIPQVNGSWVN
+385 YGWIIIPQINGSWVN
-400 GNLTARASIGK
+400 GNLTTRASIGK

-424 YNKSLVTGGSMG
+424 YNKSIVTSGSIG

-459 FKWGATLFMRD
+459 FKWGATAFLRD

-489 NLVITGN
+489 NLVINGS

-509 GIETDLSYNKKWG
+509 GIETDLTYNKKWG
-522 ENYELNLSTG
+522 EDYELNLSTG

-540 PNTTPSFYISSH
+540 PNKTPSFYISSH
-552 ARFLWNEQIVFRAN
+552 ARFLWNEQIIFRARK
-566 NLQLAINS
+566 LQLSVNS
-574 VYKIRNSQTAS
+574 VYKIRNTQTAS
-585 AINAALST
+585 AINATLSP

-601 FSYLKSKRKGN
+601 FSYLTSKRKGN

-634 SRWIAAGFQLTL
+634 SRWITAGFQLTL

>member
-1 MYHSA
+1 
-6 LPLQK
+6 
-11 IPPMMRL
+11 MMRF
-18 LLASLLCSLSISV
+18 LLAGLLCSLSISV
-31 LAQNNQLSDVV
+31 LAQNTQLSEVV

-188 NNLWWG
+188 NNFWWG

-214 NLRGTTGYYNNSFY
+214 NLRGTSGYYNNSFY

-322 SVQFTRNPNHQIVAG
+322 SVQFTRNTNHQIVTG

-352 HELAHGAAFI
+352 HDLAHGAAFL
-362 IATHKLSK
+362 IATHKLPK
-370 NVFMNESLRIDWDQS
+370 NIFINESLRIDWDQS
-385 YGWIIIPQVNGSWVN
+385 YGWIIIPQINGSWVN
-400 GNLTARASIGK
+400 GNLTTRASIGK

-424 YNKSLVTGGSMG
+424 YNKSIVTSGSIG

-447 YELGADYRMGSN
+447 YELGADYRMGPN

-489 NLVITGN
+489 NLVINGS

-509 GIETDLSYNKKWG
+509 GIETDLTYNKKWG
-522 ENYELNLSTG
+522 EDYELNLSTG

-540 PNTTPSFYISSH
+540 PNKTPSFYISSH
-552 ARFLWNEQIVFRAN
+552 ARFLWNEQIIYRARK
-566 NLQLAINS
+566 LQLSVNS
-574 VYKIRNSQTAS
+574 VYKIRNTQTAS
-585 AINAALST
+585 AINATLSP

-601 FSYLKSKRKGN
+601 FSYLTSKRKGN

-634 SRWIAAGFQLTL
+634 SRWITAGFQLTL